1 MTAFQCGHA
10 THPDWRM
17 ATDLA
22 MTQLGSPALAHDRS
36 PFGLVYASA
45 AFADA
50 FESIIERL
58 QDRRPGVTWAGACV
72 PGVCAP
78 NAEYLDE
85 PAVGILLGDVPAAS
99 LMPFSVSDDGFASA
113 MPALLRPGCSVLLHA
128 DPHAGGLEHL
138 IESTFSRVEP
148 GRVFGGLLTGD
159 AAGSGHVAG
168 HCVRGG
174 SSGLVFGRAAR
185 LLSRV
190 TQGCAPIAREHVI
203 TACRGQYIESL
214 DGRPALD
221 VMLEDLG
228 VDDHVRQSGDGEAIL
243 QAMRSGSALRPS
255 QGLLLGIAP
264 PGQTGPI
271 GMSGLRMRTV
281 IGIDPINRMIAV
293 AGEAVAETRAV
304 FCGRDARSARADL
317 VRICT
322 ELREDLESEGL
333 KPRGVHY
340 VSCLARG
347 RHLFG
352 ASGTELGLISHN
364 LGDIPLLG
372 FFANG
377 EIADNQLHSYTGV
390 LTVFV

>member
-22 MTQLGSPALAHDRS
+22 LAQLGTVRSVHDRS
-36 PFGLVYASA
+36 PFGLIYASA
-45 AFADA
+45 AFTDV
-50 FESIIERL
+50 FEDIIERL
-58 QDRRPGVTWAGACV
+58 LERLPGVTFSGACV
-72 PGVCAP
+72 PGVCAAG
-78 NAEYLDE
+78 AEYLDE
-85 PAVGILLGDVPAAS
+85 PAVAILLGDVPAAS
-99 LMPFSVSDDGFASA
+99 LLPFSVSDDGFASA
-113 MPALLRPGCSVLLHA
+113 MPSLLRPGCSVLLHA
-128 DPHAGGLEHL
+128 DPHAGGLERL
-138 IESTFSRVEP
+138 IESTFGRVEP

-159 AAGSGHVAG
+159 VSGSAQVAG
-168 HCVRGG
+168 RAVRGG

-203 TACRGQYIESL
+203 SACRGQYIESL

-228 VDDHVRQSGDGEAIL
+228 VDESVRDSRNGEDIL
-243 QAMRSGSALRPS
+243 QAMRSGSVLRPS
-255 QGLLLGIAP
+255 QGLLLGISPVSEPAP
-264 PGQTGPI
+264 LGFGHF
-271 GMSGLRMRTV
+271 RMRSV
-281 IGIDPINRMIAV
+281 VGIDPVNRMIAV
-293 AGEAVAETRAV
+293 AGEAEINSRAV
-304 FCGRDARSARADL
+304 FCGRDSRSARADL

-333 KPRGVHY
+333 TARGAHY

-352 ASGTELGLISHN
+352 ASGAELGLVSHN
-364 LGDIPLLG
+364 LGEIPLVG